1 MKKHQKHTKMTRP
14 NFGEFGRNETAIV
27 GAPCG
32 DIKDL
37 AYDLIQHFGTQ
48 YKVAYADAD
57 HASFDNPQKT
67 KELEKGAFAA
77 FTDHNVFER
86 FDFSNKA
93 DKFERNRRFAEAD
106 FVLING
112 NHFSGQ
118 KQVVIIHPKKAASL
132 EKKAAKLTNIELI
145 LFAEGEREVPTW
157 LREQLGDE
165 INNIPTFQL
174 ADRPNITAF
183 FADKLEKLVPSIHG
197 LVLAGGKSVRMGQD
211 KGSIDYHGKPQ
222 REYASDMLSPLCEKV
237 FLSGRKEQIEEWET
251 EFPAIA
257 DSFTGLGPFGAILSA
272 FRENP
277 NAAWLCVACDLP
289 LLTEKALQ
297 QLIAQRDP
305 SKIAT
310 AFYNSDT
317 EFPEPLITIWE
328 PKSYPILLHFLSLGY
343 SCPRKVLINSDVK
356 VVRLMDESVLVNVN
370 TEEDRNGYF
379 DN

>member
-1 MKKHQKHTKMTRP
+1 MKKHQKHTKLIRP
-14 NFGEFGRNETAIV
+14 NFGELGRNETAIV
-27 GAPCG
+27 GAACG
-32 DIKDL
+32 EIKSL
-37 AYDLIQHFGTQ
+37 AYDLLQHFGTQ

-67 KELEKGAFAA
+67 KEIEQGAFAA

-86 FDFSNKA
+86 FDFANKV
-93 DKFERNRRFAEAD
+93 DRIELNRRFSEAD

-112 NHFSGQ
+112 NHFAGQ

-132 EKKAAKLTNIELI
+132 EKKAAELTDVELI
-145 LFAEGEREVPTW
+145 LLAEGETEIPTW
-157 LREQLGDE
+157 LRTQLEDSLT
-165 INNIPTFQL
+165 NIPVFQL
-174 ADRPNITAF
+174 SDRLSIIAF
-183 FADKLEKLVPSIHG
+183 FEKYLKALVPSIHG

-211 KGSIDYHGKPQ
+211 KGAIDYHGKPQ
-222 REYASDMLSPLCEKV
+222 REYAFEMLDALCEKT
-237 FLSGRKEQIEEWET
+237 FLSGRKEQVEEWKSQ
-251 EFPAIA
+251 FPIVG
-257 DSFTGLGPFGAILSA
+257 DTFIGLGPFGAILSA

-277 NAAWLCVACDLP
+277 NVAWLCVACDLP
-289 LLTEKALQ
+289 LLTEKAIK

-317 EFPEPLITIWE
+317 KFPEPLITIWE
-328 PKSYPILLHFLSLGY
+328 PKSYSILLHFLSLGY

-370 TEEDRNGYF
+370 TEEERKVYF
-379 DN
+379 S

>member
-32 DIKDL
+32 EIKAL
-37 AYDLIQHFGTQ
+37 AYDLIQHFGEK
-48 YKVAYADAD
+48 YKLAYADAD

-67 KELEKGAFAA
+67 KELEQGAFAA

-86 FDFSNKA
+86 FDFGNKA
-93 DKFERNRRFAEAD
+93 DKFDRNRRFAEAD

-112 NHFSGQ
+112 NHFAGQ
-118 KQVVIIHPKKAASL
+118 KQVVIIHSKKAASL
-132 EKKAAKLTNIELI
+132 EKKAAKLMDVELI
-145 LFAEGEREVPTW
+145 LLAEGESEIPTW
-157 LREQLGDE
+157 LKEQLGDSLSQ
-165 INNIPTFQL
+165 ISVFQL
-174 ADRPNITAF
+174 SDRTKIIAYFENKLADLIAP
-183 FADKLEKLVPSIHG
+183 IHG

-211 KGSIDYHGKPQ
+211 KGAIDYHGKPQ
-222 REYASDMLSPLCEKV
+222 REYAFGMLNILCEKT
-237 FLSGRKEQIEEWET
+237 FLSGRQEQVQEWRNQ
-251 EFPAIA
+251 FPVIA
-257 DSFTGLGPFGAILSA
+257 DTFTGLGPFGAILSA

-297 QLIAQRDP
+297 QLIAHRDP

-310 AFYNSDT
+310 AFYNSET

-370 TEEDRNGYF
+370 TEQERKMLK
-379 DN
+379 

>member
-32 DIKDL
+32 EIKSL
-37 AYDLIQHFGTQ
+37 VHKITTYFSRAYKF
-48 YKVAYADAD
+48 VYADAD

-67 KELEKGAFAA
+67 EELEKGAFAT

-86 FDFSNKA
+86 FDFGNKA

-106 FVLING
+106 FIFING
-112 NHFSGQ
+112 NHFAGQ

-132 EKKAAKLTNIELI
+132 EKKADKLTDVELI
-145 LFAEGEREVPTW
+145 LLSEWTSEIPTW
-157 LREQLGDE
+157 LKKQLGDSLSQIPVYQLSDIE
-165 INNIPTFQL
+165 NITTHFENRL
-174 ADRPNITAF
+174 ADLIPPIQ
-183 FADKLEKLVPSIHG
+183 G

-211 KGSIDYHGKPQ
+211 KGAIDYHGKPQ
-222 REYASDMLSPLCEKV
+222 REYAYDMLNGLCKKT
-237 FLSGRKEQIEEWET
+237 FLSGRKEQVEEWKT
-251 EFPAIA
+251 QFPIIA
-257 DSFTGLGPFGAILSA
+257 DSFIGLGPFGAILSA

-289 LLTEKALQ
+289 LLTEKTIK
-297 QLIAQRDP
+297 QLIAARNP

-356 VVRLMDESVLVNVN
+356 VVRLMDESVLTNVN
-370 TEEDRNGYF
+370 TEEERKVHF
-379 DN
+379 K

>member
-27 GAPCG
+27 GAPCSE
-32 DIKDL
+32 IKAL
-37 AYDLIQHFGTQ
+37 AYDLIQCFGGK
-48 YKVAYADAD
+48 YKLAYADAD

-67 KELEKGAFAA
+67 KELEQGAFAA

-86 FDFSNKA
+86 FDFGNKA

-112 NHFSGQ
+112 NHFTGQ

-132 EKKAAKLTNIELI
+132 KKKAAKLTNVELI
-145 LFAEGEREVPTW
+145 LLAEGESEIPTW
-157 LREQLGDE
+157 LKEQLGDNLTQ
-165 INNIPTFQL
+165 ISVFQL
-174 ADRPNITAF
+174 SDRINIIAYFEKRLADLIA
-183 FADKLEKLVPSIHG
+183 VIHG
-197 LVLAGGKSVRMGQD
+197 LVLAGGKSVRMGKD
-211 KGSIDYHGKPQ
+211 KGAIDYHGKPQ
-222 REYASDMLSPLCEKV
+222 REYAFDMLNVLCEKT
-237 FLSGRKEQIEEWET
+237 FLSGRKEQVQEWKT
-251 EFPAIA
+251 QFPIIA
-257 DSFTGLGPFGAILSA
+257 DTFTGLGPFGAILSA

-297 QLIAQRDP
+297 QLIAHRDP

-317 EFPEPLITIWE
+317 KFPEPLITIWE
-328 PKSYPILLHFLSLGY
+328 PKSYPTLLHFLSLGY

-370 TEEDRNGYF
+370 TEEERKVYF
-379 DN
+379 E

>member
-37 AYDLIQHFGTQ
+37 AYGLIRHFGKK
-48 YKVAYADAD
+48 YKLAYADAD

-67 KELEKGAFAA
+67 KELKEGAFAA

-86 FDFSNKA
+86 FDYVNKT

-106 FVLING
+106 FIFING
-112 NHFSGQ
+112 NHFAGQ

-132 EKKAAKLTNIELI
+132 KKKAGKLTNVELI
-145 LFAEGEREVPTW
+145 LLAENEAEIPVWLKENLGEKLSQIPIY
-157 LREQLGDE
+157 QLSDNQSITTYFE
-165 INNIPTFQL
+165 NRL
-174 ADRPNITAF
+174 ADLIP
-183 FADKLEKLVPSIHG
+183 PIHG
-197 LVLAGGKSVRMGQD
+197 LVLAGGKSMRMGRD
-211 KGSIDYHGKPQ
+211 KGTIDYHGKPQ
-222 REYASDMLSPLCEKV
+222 REYAFDMLNSLCEKT
-237 FLSGRKEQIEEWET
+237 FLSGRKEQITEWKNQ
-251 EFPAIA
+251 FPTVA
-257 DSFTGLGPFGAILSA
+257 DTFTGLGPFGAILSA

-277 NAAWLCVACDLP
+277 NTAWLCVACDLP

-317 EFPEPLITIWE
+317 KFPEPLITIWE

-370 TEEDRNGYF
+370 TEEERKTHFG
-379 DN
+379 